1 MLRVYPSAVYLLSV
15 RPSACLPEVLML
27 LWTLWAQGRGT
38 GGGGGWEVLLGDRLS
53 DALRVTL
60 QDRL

>member
-15 RPSACLPEVLML
+15 RPPAYLPEVLML
-27 LWTLWAQGRGT
+27 LWTLWAQGRET